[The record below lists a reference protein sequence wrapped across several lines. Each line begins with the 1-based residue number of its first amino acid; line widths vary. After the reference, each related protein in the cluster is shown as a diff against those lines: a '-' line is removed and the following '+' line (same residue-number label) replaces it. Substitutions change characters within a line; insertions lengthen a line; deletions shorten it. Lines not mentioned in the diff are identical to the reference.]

1 MARMCRRAARHGSTM
16 KTRDRSRRREEQRR
30 RMAAAHSVGM
40 QSVADSGWTQGPQ
53 RRNGW
58 NAGGRKDHAPP
69 NGQPPLLRTNSSTS
83 GWRSYD
89 RALRPKRPQP
99 TAEFRGLEDRCRATS
114 MTLMG
119 RLPHYLSLG
128 CCGERRIDRTLCVRR
143 CSWARGAL
151 EHRVVGYHQDGCTTL
166 HEGAADCPRREWVGC
181 RLPGD
186 RITVSVLVAR
196 MRVQS
201 LTPTKLPASVW
212 RSRRHTKSH
221 QRVHESARTTQDD
234 SPTAAPR
241 WRRSQPL
248 ARRQCNLRSMPAHS
262 WNTWEGRGPASI
274 QSYRKSREN
283 LWI

>member
-1 MARMCRRAARHGSTM
+1 LTGPCVSEDARGPEGRWNTGLWDTI
-16 KTRDRSRRREEQRR
+16 
-30 RMAAAHSVGM
+30 RMAVQLFMKGQLTAHAV
-40 QSVADSGWTQGPQ
+40 SG
-53 RRNGW
+53 
-58 NAGGRKDHAPP
+58 
-69 NGQPPLLRTNSSTS
+69 S
-83 GWRSYD
+83 
-89 RALRPKRPQP
+89 
-99 TAEFRGLEDRCRATS
+99 
-114 MTLMG
+114 
-119 RLPHYLSLG
+119 
-128 CCGERRIDRTLCVRR
+128 
-143 CSWARGAL
+143 
-151 EHRVVGYHQDGCTTL
+151 
-166 HEGAADCPRREWVGC
+166 AADC
-181 RLPGD
+181 
-186 RITVSVLVAR
+186 LVTGSQSQSLWLASKCAQR

-234 SPTAAPR
+234 SPAAAPR